1 MRAPFGWLVPA
12 IAVVATGVAVWAG
25 SNLAVALPSATVAI
39 AAAGLLFAEVWL
51 RSPPLGRR
59 GGPTAPRGAP
69 SEVRE
74 AFRSGRLGRE
84 KLVLALDQLERA
96 GPNPNLPGRRSEEI
110 REFGRMN
117 AAEFRTYVRRR
128 LDELEERT

>member
-12 IAVVATGVAVWAG
+12 VAAAATGVAVWAG

-39 AAAGLLFAEVWL
+39 AAAALLFVEVWL
-51 RSPPLGRR
+51 RSPPSGRR
-59 GGPTAPRGAP
+59 VAPSAPRGEP
-69 SEVRE
+69 VELRE

-110 REFGRMN
+110 REFGRMS
-117 AAEFRTYVRRR
+117 AAEFRAYVRRR